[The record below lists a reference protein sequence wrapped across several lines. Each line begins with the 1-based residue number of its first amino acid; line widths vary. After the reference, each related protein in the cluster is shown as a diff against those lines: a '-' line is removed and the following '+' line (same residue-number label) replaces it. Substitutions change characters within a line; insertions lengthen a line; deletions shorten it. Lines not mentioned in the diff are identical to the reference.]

1 MPERQTK
8 KQRIEEAREAAR
20 QARES
25 REKRQRL
32 LKVLVPIIA
41 TVVVLGIGA
50 LIAVVV
56 IATIP
61 KPAFPGGPK
70 NMASDGILYTG
81 DGTTASVAPTAA
93 LKKGEKPK
101 ATEWAKDDGKAHIV
115 TYVDWTCPACK
126 SFESAYASQINQIV
140 AAGEATLEVHPI
152 SILDTR
158 FTGERYSSRT
168 ANAAA
173 CVAQY
178 DPDKFLDVQTAA
190 FDAQATEGTAG
201 LSNAQIQKFVNGAGA
216 SSDALN
222 TCITSERFKKWVTAA
237 TQRATSDKD
246 LVDPSSGQFS
256 TPTVVVNGKRWNPQ
270 TETDFGAFLQS
281 AVSGS

>member
-81 DGTTASVAPTAA
+81 DGTTAAVTETAA
-93 LKKGEKPK
+93 TKKGEKPK
-101 ATEWAKDDGKAHIV
+101 ATEWPDSDGKAHIV
-115 TYVDWTCPACK
+115 TYIDWSCPVCK
-126 SFESAYASQINQIV
+126 TFETTYAEQINQIV
-140 AAGEATLEVHPI
+140 AAGQATLEIHPVA
-152 SILDTR
+152 ILDR
-158 FTGERYSSRT
+158 AYLSSRFSSRA

-173 CVAQY
+173 CVANFE
-178 DPDKFLDVQTAA
+178 PEKFEAVQTAMY
-190 FDAQATEGTAG
+190 DEQPEENTNG
-201 LSNAQIQKFVNGAGA
+201 LTNAKIKQIVQKAGA
-216 SSDALN
+216 KSDDVA
-222 TCITSERFKKWVTAA
+222 TCIDSERFKNWVKAA
-237 TQRATSDKD
+237 TDRATSDKA
-246 LVDPSSGQFS
+246 LQGAQGFG
-256 TPTVVVNGKRWNPQ
+256 TPTVVVNGQRWDSSAQP
-270 TETDFGAFLQS
+270 DFGAFLTS
-281 AVSGS
+281 AVSGE